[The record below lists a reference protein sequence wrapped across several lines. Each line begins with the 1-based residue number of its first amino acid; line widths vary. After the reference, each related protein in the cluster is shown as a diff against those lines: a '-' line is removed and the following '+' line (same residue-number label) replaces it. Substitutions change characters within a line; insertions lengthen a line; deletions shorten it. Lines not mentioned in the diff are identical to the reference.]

1 VFYNK
6 ENYIVIWVR
15 MHARFPISKPN
26 LLLPVAISIKKKH
39 NYYESQQS
47 KSKFLQLQYLPWA
60 DVWKWQIN
68 SCQYLAFPC
77 TFLRLLVSWVIIILV
92 LFIML
97 WLRWKQQSYCISS
110 GIGS

>member
-1 VFYNK
+1 
-6 ENYIVIWVR
+6 

-60 DVWKWQIN
+60 DV
-68 SCQYLAFPC
+68 
-77 TFLRLLVSWVIIILV
+77 
-92 LFIML
+92 
-97 WLRWKQQSYCISS
+97 
-110 GIGS
+110 